1 MILPVL
7 RHAML
12 TLALCCAATG
22 LWAQEATLVADTV
35 EIRADAT
42 LVAEGNV
49 EVFFD
54 GTRLTASR
62 VTYDRNGD
70 QLTIDG
76 PLVLSAGDDAVIL
89 ADSAALDTDL
99 TDGIL
104 ESARLVLDRQLQI
117 AASEIARAGGR
128 FTRLSNAV
136 ASSCEVCT
144 SGSPPLWEIR
154 ASRIVRDELERQLY
168 FDDAQLRIVGVP
180 VFYLPRLRLPDPSLQ
195 RATGFLVPELERR
208 SRLGIGIR
216 APYFI
221 RLGDHADLTLRPYLS
236 ADTTTLEAA
245 YRHELRTGSLS
256 FEGAVSRDDIR
267 PGDTRAYLFAE
278 GQFDLPRTFTL
289 DFDVELVSD
298 TAYLL
303 DYGYSTKDRLDS
315 ALTVGRTR
323 DDQIVQAGI
332 TSFRSLR
339 ASDLAVT
346 DELPNELIEAELRQ
360 RLFANA
366 RWGQAW
372 LSFGAIGLE
381 RPSNTAGVGRD
392 VSRLSAALAWQADAT
407 LPAGLVGRAQARIDL
422 DQYIV
427 SEDPAFDDATRV
439 SPAAALGLSW
449 PLSRTDADGVNHLL
463 EPQVQLV
470 WAETSGEAVPNEDST
485 TVEFDEGNL
494 FALSRFPGSDEVEE
508 GLRANLG
515 ATWTRYDPAGWS
527 LGLTVG
533 RVLRFDTPGQ
543 FGADTGLAGSAS
555 DWLLAANY
563 RLSDTVAVLSR
574 ALIDD
579 NLEVNVSET
588 RLTYRR
594 NGATLDGSYLF
605 RAAEPL
611 EGRFEDI
618 AELALDGQIP
628 IDDNWTASADWRFEG
643 DAGRTTQAGI
653 GVKYENECIGVDLSV
668 SRRFTS
674 TTNVEPATDIALR
687 VFLAGFGTG
696 ADGRQARR
704 ACGG

>member
-22 LWAQEATLVADTV
+22 LWAQAATLVADTV

-236 ADTTTLEAA
+236 ADTTT
-245 YRHELRTGSLS
+245 
-256 FEGAVSRDDIR
+256 
-267 PGDTRAYLFAE
+267 
-278 GQFDLPRTFTL
+278 
-289 DFDVELVSD
+289 
-298 TAYLL
+298 
-303 DYGYSTKDRLDS
+303 
-315 ALTVGRTR
+315 
-323 DDQIVQAGI
+323 
-332 TSFRSLR
+332 
-339 ASDLAVT
+339 
-346 DELPNELIEAELRQ
+346 
-360 RLFANA
+360 
-366 RWGQAW
+366 
-372 LSFGAIGLE
+372 
-381 RPSNTAGVGRD
+381 
-392 VSRLSAALAWQADAT
+392 
-407 LPAGLVGRAQARIDL
+407 
-422 DQYIV
+422 
-427 SEDPAFDDATRV
+427 
-439 SPAAALGLSW
+439 
-449 PLSRTDADGVNHLL
+449 
-463 EPQVQLV
+463 
-470 WAETSGEAVPNEDST
+470 
-485 TVEFDEGNL
+485 
-494 FALSRFPGSDEVEE
+494 
-508 GLRANLG
+508 
-515 ATWTRYDPAGWS
+515 
-527 LGLTVG
+527 
-533 RVLRFDTPGQ
+533 
-543 FGADTGLAGSAS
+543 
-555 DWLLAANY
+555 
-563 RLSDTVAVLSR
+563 
-574 ALIDD
+574 
-579 NLEVNVSET
+579 
-588 RLTYRR
+588 
-594 NGATLDGSYLF
+594 
-605 RAAEPL
+605 
-611 EGRFEDI
+611 
-618 AELALDGQIP
+618 
-628 IDDNWTASADWRFEG
+628 
-643 DAGRTTQAGI
+643 
-653 GVKYENECIGVDLSV
+653 
-668 SRRFTS
+668 
-674 TTNVEPATDIALR
+674 
-687 VFLAGFGTG
+687 
-696 ADGRQARR
+696 
-704 ACGG
+704 